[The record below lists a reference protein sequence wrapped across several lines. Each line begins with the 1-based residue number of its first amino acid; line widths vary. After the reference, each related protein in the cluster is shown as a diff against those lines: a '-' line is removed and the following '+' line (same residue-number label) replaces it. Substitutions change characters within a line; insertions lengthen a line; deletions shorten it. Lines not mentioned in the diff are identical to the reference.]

1 MGPLI
6 SAETIAYA
14 LKLYYLHNITAC
26 HAFCRRTSMGGEM
39 AVNIT
44 VNSGTDVCAAA

>member
-6 SAETIAYA
+6 GAETIAYA
-14 LKLYYLHNITAC
+14 YNITAC

-39 AVNIT
+39 AANIT